1 MGRFATG
8 RHAFGISDRSGF
20 RYKLRDMKKEWNG
33 LLVGKD
39 EFERKHPQLIPRKN
53 IPDAEALKDSR
64 PLTNLEFERR
74 TQYGF
79 NPVGFVDPLDFITS
93 NLVATGTLGSVSI
106 SGSVTS
112 SQESESTE
120 SSSTSGLNVT
130 LSGTVGSIGSVT
142 ITTNLTVYA
151 VTVADYGG
159 SNYFY
164 IDGSRAVTLNLTEG
178 SIYRFDQSDS
188 SNSSHPLRFSTASD
202 GTHGGGSEYTTGVTT
217 NGSAGSEG
225 AYTQITVASGAP
237 TLYYY
242 CTNHS
247 GMGGQINT

>member
-1 MGRFATG
+1 MGSFATG

-93 NLVATGTLGSVSI
+93 KFSCNRGDWFCVDIWLRNI
-106 SGSVTS
+106 FSGK
-112 SQESESTE
+112 
-120 SSSTSGLNVT
+120 
-130 LSGTVGSIGSVT
+130 
-142 ITTNLTVYA
+142 
-151 VTVADYGG
+151 
-159 SNYFY
+159 
-164 IDGSRAVTLNLTEG
+164 
-178 SIYRFDQSDS
+178 
-188 SNSSHPLRFSTASD
+188 
-202 GTHGGGSEYTTGVTT
+202 
-217 NGSAGSEG
+217 
-225 AYTQITVASGAP
+225 
-237 TLYYY
+237 
-242 CTNHS
+242 
-247 GMGGQINT
+247 